1 MARLHIALFQA
12 FQVTLAGV
20 PVSRFRSVNAQLLLA
35 YLAVECDRPHL
46 RMTLAGLLWPDQ
58 PEQVAL
64 HNLSLTLLYLRQ
76 ALHDTGPASSY
87 FVITRQSIQLQ
98 DTADVGIDVADFAA
112 HVRAVQAHAHADLL
126 QCPGCLERL
135 RAAVALY
142 RGPLLHEFAAAG
154 SDLFQEWLLPR
165 RETLHRQA
173 LEALERLAAYDEW
186 LGDDVRAEHG
196 ARRQLELD
204 PWQEA
209 AHRRLMRVLA
219 RSGRRGAALTQYEVC
234 RRRLRDDLGLEPA
247 AETTALYRQIQS
259 EDPGEG
265 GAETRR
271 APGWGQ
277 APEPGPLYGRDS
289 ELGTLRRWIADERSR
304 LVAIVGLGGVGKT
317 ALAAQLVASLAP
329 GFDAVIWCSLLNAP
343 TLDEVLRGCLL
354 HLPSQQAAPLPA
366 ERLDLLLEHLQRR
379 RCLLVLDNLE
389 SLLTTHERAGLWRP
403 GYEEFG
409 PFLEQ
414 VARTRHQ
421 SGLLLTSR
429 ERPLEL
435 ARLERAGAPVRC
447 LALAGL
453 DEMAGQKLL
462 RERGL
467 PASAGARQVL
477 RRYAGHPLALL
488 VVAEAIQELFGG
500 DVAAFLRHEALIF
513 DDIRDVLDQ
522 QWTRLAPLEREV
534 MIRLAVVREPVPAQA
549 LAGALLSSEPPWAL
563 LEAVRSL
570 QRRSLLE
577 QRPEGVA
584 LPNVVLE
591 YTTDRLIA
599 DLSQELEAGQVDLL
613 TRHPLLDVL
622 AKDYVRQSQV
632 RVLLAPLAQR
642 LVARRDVDAVAALGR
657 RLLGRLHA
665 EASGVPGYGAGNLL
679 NLLRHLGCDLRGY
692 DFARLSVW
700 GADLRGADLPAVN
713 FAGADLARSAFTAAY
728 GSLHSLAWSP
738 DGRLLAAGTGDGTI
752 RLWRVA
758 DGQVEGVCI
767 GHEAFVWSVAI
778 SPDGRLLASA
788 GEDQTVRLWD
798 LHARQALNILHGHGS
813 WVKSVAFSPNGRLLA
828 SAGGDQTVRVWDAET
843 GQMLS
848 TYPHP
853 AWVRSVA
860 FSHDGTHL
868 ASGADDQVVRLWD
881 VATAQI
887 VQHLLGHGGWIRAV
901 AFSPDGTRLASCG
914 NDQTVRL
921 WDPRSG
927 RALRILHGHTDM
939 LASVA
944 FSPDSALLATA
955 GADQTVR
962 LWEAQSGRALR
973 VLQGHTDM
981 VASVAFSPDGDLL
994 ASGGADRA
1002 LRLWETRSG
1011 EALHTLQGYTTW
1023 SCALGFD
1030 SDGALLVGGIEDQ
1043 TVRLWEAAPA
1053 SGSPG
1058 RTRHLLRGHGQAVR
1072 AVAFSRD
1079 GALLASG
1086 SKDQTVRVWEVG
1098 SGRAL
1103 HHLHGHTNALNA
1115 LAFSPDGRLL
1125 ASAGDDRT
1133 IRLWELAGGR
1143 ALHVLHGHVG
1153 WIEALAF
1160 SPDGASVASGG
1171 SDLSVRLWEVRAGQ
1185 VLHILHGHGQVV
1197 SSVAFGPDG
1206 RTLASG
1212 SYDQTVRL
1220 WDLHGG
1226 QTRHILRGHGN
1237 ALNALAFSP
1246 DGLTL
1251 ASASNDRTVR
1261 LWDSGTGR
1269 HRATLHGHPSWV
1281 VSLAFSRDGTLL
1293 ASGSHDETIRLWE
1306 VASGACV
1313 DTVRVEGPYA
1323 GMNIAGVM
1331 GLSAEQVAALKALGA
1346 VEGPLTPA
1354 ER

>member
-58 PEQVAL
+58 PEQAAL

-219 RSGRRGAALTQYEVC
+219 RAGRRGAALTQYEVC
-234 RRRLRDDLGLEPA
+234 QRRLRDDLGLEPA
-247 AETTALYRQIQS
+247 AETTALYRQIQAD
-259 EDPGEG
+259 EPGKG
-265 GAETRR
+265 AAETRR

-317 ALAAQLVASLAP
+317 ALAAQLVASQAA
-329 GFDAVIWCSLLNAP
+329 DVEVVIWCSLLNAP
-343 TLDEVLRGCLL
+343 ALDEVLRGCLL
-354 HLPSQQAAPLPA
+354 RLSTRSATPLPA
-366 ERLDLLLEHLQRR
+366 DREERLALLLDQLQQY

-389 SLLTTHERAGLWRP
+389 SLLTTNERSGGWRAG
-403 GYEEFG
+403 YEDYG
-409 PFLEQ
+409 PSLEQ
-414 VARTRHQ
+414 IARTRHQ
-421 SGLLLTSR
+421 SCLLLTSR

-435 ARLERAGAPVRC
+435 ARLERAGVPVRC
-447 LALAGL
+447 LTLAGL
-453 DEMAGQKLL
+453 GEEAGQRLL
-462 RERGL
+462 TERGL
-467 PASAGARQVL
+467 SSSPEARRVL
-477 RRYAGHPLALL
+477 QRYSGHPLALL
-488 VVAEAIQELFGG
+488 VVAETIQELFSG
-500 DVAAFLRHEALIF
+500 DVAAFLRHEAPIF
-513 DDIRDVLDQ
+513 DDIRDLLDQ
-522 QWTRLAPLEREV
+522 QWTRLSPLEREIMV
-534 MIRLAVVREPVPAQA
+534 RLAIAREPASTA
-549 LAGALLSSEPPWAL
+549 TLAAELVQPEPQWAI

-577 QRPEGVA
+577 QHPAGA
-584 LPNVVLE
+584 TLPNVVIE
-591 YTTDRLIA
+591 YTTERLIA
-599 DLSQELEAGQVDLL
+599 DLSRDLEAGRVDLL
-613 TRHPLLDVL
+613 TRHPLLH
-622 AKDYVRQSQV
+622 AQGKDYVRQSQG
-632 RVLLAPLAQR
+632 RVILAPLAQR
-642 LVARRDVDAVAALGR
+642 LLTRRGPEGVAALCR
-657 RLLGRLHA
+657 RLLEWLQA
-665 EASGVPGYGAGNLL
+665 EAPGVPGYAAGNLL
-679 NLLRHLGCDLRGY
+679 NLLLHLGCDLRGY
-692 DFARLSVW
+692 DFSRLCVW
-700 GADLRGADLPAVN
+700 GAYLRGADLPGVN
-713 FAGADLARSAFTAAY
+713 FAGADLARSAFTDAY
-728 GSLHSLAWSP
+728 GSLHGLAWSP
-738 DGRLLAAGTGDGTI
+738 DGRLLAAGTGEGTI

-758 DGQVEGVCI
+758 DGQVAGVCA

-798 LHARQALNILHGHGS
+798 LHTRQAFHVLHGHAS
-813 WVKSVAFSPNGRLLA
+813 WVKSVAFSPDGRLLA
-828 SAGGDQTVRVWDAET
+828 SAGGDRTVRVWEAET
-843 GQMLS
+843 GELLD
-848 TYPHP
+848 TYNHP
-853 AWVRSVA
+853 AWVRAVA
-860 FSHDGTHL
+860 FSPDGLLL
-868 ASGADDQVVRLWD
+868 ASGGDDQVVRLWD

-901 AFSPDGTRLASCG
+901 AFSPDGASLASCG
-914 NDQTVRL
+914 NDQTVHF
-921 WDPRSG
+921 WDAHSG
-927 RALRILHGHTDM
+927 RALYVLPGHTDM
-939 LASVA
+939 LASIS
-944 FSPDSALLATA
+944 FSPDGALLATA

-962 LWEAQSGRALR
+962 VWEVQSGRALH
-973 VLQGHTDM
+973 VLQGHSDM
-981 VASVAFSPDGDLL
+981 IACVAFSPDGTLL

-1002 LRLWETRSG
+1002 LRLWDARSG
-1011 EALHTLQGYTTW
+1011 DALRTLQGYTSW
-1023 SCALGFD
+1023 SCALGFGPG
-1030 SDGALLVGGIEDQ
+1030 GALLVGGIEDQ
-1043 TVRLWEAAPA
+1043 TVRVWEAHD
-1053 SGSPG
+1053 GQ
-1058 RTRHLLRGHGQAVR
+1058 TRHLLRGHRQAAR
-1072 AVAFSRD
+1072 TVAFSRD
-1079 GALLASG
+1079 GTLLASG
-1086 SKDQTVRVWEVG
+1086 SKDQTVRVWEAG

-1133 IRLWELAGGR
+1133 IRLWELSGGR
-1143 ALHVLHGHVG
+1143 ALRILQGHTG
-1153 WIEALAF
+1153 WIEAVAF
-1160 SPDGASVASGG
+1160 SPDGEIVASGS
-1171 SDLSVRLWEVRAGQ
+1171 SDLSVCLWEVRGGKM
-1185 VLHILHGHGQVV
+1185 LHVLHGHGQVV
-1197 SSVAFGPDG
+1197 SSVAFSPDG
-1206 RTLASG
+1206 RKLASG
-1212 SYDQTVRL
+1212 SYDHTVRL
-1220 WDLHGG
+1220 WDVRNG
-1226 QTRHILRGHGN
+1226 QTRHILRGHNN
-1237 ALNALAFSP
+1237 AVTALAFSP
-1246 DGLTL
+1246 DGQIL

-1261 LWDSGTGR
+1261 LWEVGTGR
-1269 HRATLHGHPSWV
+1269 ALALLQGHPSWV
-1281 VSLAFSRDGTLL
+1281 VSLAFSSDGTKL
-1293 ASGSHDETIRLWE
+1293 ASSSHDGTARLWA
-1306 VASGACV
+1306 VATGTCLKS
-1313 DTVRVEGPYA
+1313 VRAEGPYA
-1323 GMNIAGVM
+1323 GMNIVGVT
-1331 GLSAEQVAALKALGA
+1331 GLTAEQKAALKALGA
-1346 VEGPLTPA
+1346 VEEALTPA